1 MEEIKKQLDIN
12 QYLEQYS
19 QKADI
24 VEGQK
29 YYIDEFVCCICSR
42 IAFKPMECKECQ
54 KHMCSNCH

>member
-29 YYIDEFVCCICSR
+29 YFID
-42 IAFKPMECKECQ
+42 
-54 KHMCSNCH
+54 